1 MSNEV
6 KKTKSKSKFGN
17 LPGPGPGRPLGSEN
31 RFSKLKDAFL
41 DAFYDE
47 DGFGGAKGLKTWLSE
62 SKRNEALFVQMIT
75 KMLPSNITLKGDEDN
90 PIVQIIFKEAVKKG
104 DGKGEEEAK

>member
-1 MSNEV
+1 MPF
-6 KKTKSKSKFGN
+6 KKGQSGNPDGRKPGATNKFT
-17 LPGPGPGRPLGSEN
+17 
-31 RFSKLKDAFL
+31 KLKDAFL

-47 DGFGGAKGLKTWLSE
+47 DGFGGAKGLKTWLNE

-90 PIVQIIFKEAVKKG
+90 PIVQIIFKEAVHKG
-104 DGKGEEEAK
+104 DGKGEGEKG

>member
-1 MSNEV
+1 MPF
-6 KKTKSKSKFGN
+6 KKGQSGN
-17 LPGPGPGRPLGSEN
+17 PEGRKQGSIN
-31 RFSKLKDAFL
+31 KFSKLKDAFL

-90 PIVQIIFKEAVKKG
+90 PIVQIIFKEAMHKG
-104 DGKGEEEAK
+104 DGKDEEEAK